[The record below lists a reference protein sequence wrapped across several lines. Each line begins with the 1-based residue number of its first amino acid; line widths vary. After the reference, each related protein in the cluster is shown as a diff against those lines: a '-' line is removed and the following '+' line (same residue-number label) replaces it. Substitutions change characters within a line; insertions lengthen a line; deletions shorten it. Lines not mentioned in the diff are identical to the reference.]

1 MAKAM
6 WVRTTM
12 SVAGTSIPTLTSTA
26 IMDPAYR
33 AVILAGMGSGNALF
47 GYAPGSGNAGFRI
60 RANVGTTNAATVL
73 NALLNTAGVAVAQQ
87 YQTAGGVHVATAF
100 CYDMDCGVSGQ
111 GELDMN
117 AQFATTSVPI
127 VGGSVG
133 NVSGFGKAWRI
144 NDLTSV
150 SLPGGTTATRLEAFR
165 FRIQRPLTE
174 FRGNSP
180 FGLPQDLDVPTT
192 LVTLDTTYQKLSDAE
207 VTVAIAYPR
216 TIADCFAILTQVDSA
231 SPASLTFKCGNAF
244 HMKLPEN
251 SVSVNQYTMET
262 ANLASEDGSFTVS

>member
-1 MAKAM
+1 
-6 WVRTTM
+6 M
-12 SVAGTSIPTLTSTA
+12 SVAGISIPTLTSSA
-26 IMDPAYR
+26 VMDPAYR
-33 AVILAGMGSGNALF
+33 AIILAGMGTGNALF

-60 RANVGTTNAATVL
+60 RANVGTTNAATLL

-87 YQTAGGVHVATAF
+87 YATAGGVHVATAF
-100 CYDMDCGVSGQ
+100 CHDMDIGVSGQ
-111 GELDMN
+111 GEFDLN

-150 SLPGGTTATRLEAFR
+150 SLPGGTVATKLTSVR

-174 FRGNSP
+174 YRGNSP
-180 FGLPQDLDVPTT
+180 FGLPQDLDLPTT
-192 LVTLDTTYQKLSDAE
+192 LVTLDTTYQKINDVE
-207 VTVAIAYPR
+207 VTTAITLPR

-231 SPASLTFKCGNAF
+231 SPAGLSLKCGNAF
-244 HMKLPEN
+244 HMKMPEPTGGQ
-251 SVSVNQYTMET
+251 NQYTEET
-262 ANLASEDGSFTVS
+262 ANLCSEDGSFTIA